1 MGGSTERAGFLVERQ
16 DESNEGRRSSSTRGL
31 PLLAVGLGP
40 LDRRGN
46 WGDDEGAAE
55 LSVPATLRN
64 VPAKL
69 GGNGELEAALRG
81 VFRQRFDLDTGN
93 QAGEVCQAGTPM
105 AHFGTL
111 VTHPW
116 HTGWHSPPPLTPTL
130 PPPPPLPKK
139 RGEKVGVR
147 WGDGAQTVALGVPS
161 WHSSACHRRPGAGG
175 EWHSSGGS
183 DFTRRSGRGGSGR
196 R

>member
-111 VTHPW
+111 W
-116 HTGWHSPPPLTPTL
+116 HTCDTPVAHRVAQSTPPYPHLTPSTSPP
-130 PPPPPLPKK
+130 
-139 RGEKVGVR
+139 
-147 WGDGAQTVALGVPS
+147 
-161 WHSSACHRRPGAGG
+161 
-175 EWHSSGGS
+175 
-183 DFTRRSGRGGSGR
+183 
-196 R
+196 